1 LSTCPV
7 EVVACEVYLCGG
19 HGLAGLVGDA
29 WGETNV
35 PGLFAAG
42 DCLANPYGFL
52 PGAMVMGEVAA
63 ERAAGRM
70 AQRPTAHD
78 GEARLAKLRGRIERH
93 HRGAL
98 EVPVRDFEYKF
109 RRLVNDYV
117 EPPKSEMKLRR
128 FLKETEPMVRDQD
141 DLPAKDPHGLMK
153 VFEAKAGLFC
163 ARMAAEASLFR
174 TESRFGLYHERVD
187 YPHKDDQNW
196 KTRVLITAGPDGPV
210 IEKENP

>member
-1 LSTCPV
+1 
-7 EVVACEVYLCGG
+7 
-19 HGLAGLVGDA
+19 
-29 WGETNV
+29 
-35 PGLFAAG
+35 
-42 DCLANPYGFL
+42 
-52 PGAMVMGEVAA
+52 M
-63 ERAAGRM
+63 
-70 AQRPTAHD
+70 
-78 GEARLAKLRGRIERH
+78 
-93 HRGAL
+93 
-98 EVPVRDFEYKF
+98 
-109 RRLVNDYV
+109 NDYV